1 MPATTTAAPALAR
14 GLALLE
20 DLSADGPRSL
30 EHLARDHAWPKTS
43 VLRLLQTLEE
53 AGAVARDPAS
63 KRWMAV
69 KRLVP
74 DQQDAGER
82 ARLGALLAQLAEAT
96 GGTAE
101 WWVAGGPGLVLA
113 ARHEPEA
120 GEVTVR
126 ARIGFR
132 RALDE
137 LEAVTAA
144 ACAAGLAQPDG
155 SCWRWRDGRRCP
167 ASAAETADLLAQVRA
182 HDGLAWDA
190 ASNPQG
196 VVRVARAWPGTQPR
210 GILAVALVPTGWP
223 GSPPAAVATALGQ
236 A

>member
-1 MPATTTAAPALAR
+1 MPATPAAPALAR

-20 DLSADGPRSL
+20 DLSCDGPRSL

-63 KRWMAV
+63 KRWIAV

-82 ARLGALLAQLAEAT
+82 ARLAARLAQLAAAA
-96 GGTAE
+96 GSTAE
-101 WWVAGGPGLVLA
+101 WWVVGERNLVLA

-132 RALDE
+132 RELDE
-137 LEAVTAA
+137 LEAVTVA
-144 ACAAGLAQPDG
+144 ACAAGLAEPG
-155 SCWRWRDGRRCP
+155 IAPWRWRAGQRQP
-167 ASAAETADLLAQVRA
+167 ASEAERAVLLAQAR
-182 HDGLAWDA
+182 DRGGLAWDECC
-190 ASNPQG
+190 NPHG
-196 VVRVARAWPGTQPR
+196 VVRVARPWPGDGPAQ
-210 GILAVALVPTGWP
+210 GVLALALVPAGWT
-223 GSPPAAVATALGQ
+223 GSPSPAVVEALRQ